1 MLSLICA
8 AIRAALVLPA
18 GIYVDGFEHYLL
30 IAGFELNRRMKG
42 GRGQAG
48 ECGV

>member
-1 MLSLICA
+1 VQ
-8 AIRAALVLPA
+8 RAFAC
-18 GIYVDGFEHYLL
+18 GIDVEEFEHYLL

-42 GRGQAG
+42 GRGQTG

>member
-1 MLSLICA
+1 LCSVGFA
-8 AIRAALVLPA
+8 R
-18 GIYVDGFEHYLL
+18 GIDVDGFEHLFVDCHLL

-42 GRGQAG
+42 GRGQTG